1 MPYEKIGASM
11 QEWLEE
17 IVREDDYGLR
27 AETLYYNIL
36 NSTGTDKKLSEIFAV
51 PLRLVQAIK
60 ES

>member
-1 MPYEKIGASM
+1 MPYERIGASM

-36 NSTGTDKKLSEIFAV
+36 NSTGTDEKLSEIFAV

>member
-1 MPYEKIGASM
+1 MPYEKIGASI

-36 NSTGTDKKLSEIFAV
+36 NSTGTDEKLSEIFAV